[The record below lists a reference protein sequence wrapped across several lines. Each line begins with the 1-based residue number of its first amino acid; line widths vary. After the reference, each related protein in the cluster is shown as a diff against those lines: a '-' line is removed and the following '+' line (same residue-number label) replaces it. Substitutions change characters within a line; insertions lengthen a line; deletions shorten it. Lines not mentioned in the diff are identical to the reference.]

1 MKLDRSEIIFKEKLE
16 EISLANFGHGGNVKE
31 MGRNY
36 NMDWKRIIDFSAN
49 INPLGMPKSVKDSIK
64 ENLEEIEKYPDLSY
78 YELKEAVSE
87 YENKKLDRADII
99 SRDNLILGNGAAEV
113 IYSVVR
119 AINPDKTMILAP
131 TFSEYEESVSSIS
144 KEIVIY
150 NLKEDDDFALTDSI
164 LKEINDDINMIF
176 ICNPNNPTGSI
187 VSKELLIKIL
197 KHSKLTNTFVV
208 VDESFLDF
216 IDDDFSIIPC
226 IEEYKNLIVIKSL
239 TKFFALPG
247 LRIGYGLSSNKEL
260 CEKISKMFPA
270 WNINILAD
278 ISARVCLKDE
288 KYIAET
294 IDFMEKERIYLYN
307 ELKKVNYLKVYE
319 PSVNFI
325 FFKINKSMELKKELL
340 KRNILIR
347 SCSNY
352 RGLDERYFRIAVKG
366 HEENIKIINALNS
379 IINL

>member
-1 MKLDRSEIIFKEKLE
+1 M
-16 EISLANFGHGGNVKE
+16 
-31 MGRNY
+31 
-36 NMDWKRIIDFSAN
+36 
-49 INPLGMPKSVKDSIK
+49 
-64 ENLEEIEKYPDLSY
+64 
-78 YELKEAVSE
+78 
-87 YENKKLDRADII
+87 
-99 SRDNLILGNGAAEV
+99 
-113 IYSVVR
+113 
-119 AINPDKTMILAP
+119 
-131 TFSEYEESVSSIS
+131 
-144 KEIVIY
+144 
-150 NLKEDDDFALTDSI
+150 
-164 LKEINDDINMIF
+164 
-176 ICNPNNPTGSI
+176 
-187 VSKELLIKIL
+187 
-197 KHSKLTNTFVV
+197 
-208 VDESFLDF
+208 DESFLDF
-216 IDDDFSIIPC
+216 IDDDFSLISC
-226 IEEYKNLIVIKSL
+226 IEEYKNLIIIKSL